1 MKLIPPELRELSG
14 QAVLT
19 GLVEQLLWQQLFHL
33 GTNETRGKTCQGMP
47 STCLLVEPIQP
58 WPNWTAMQKCPSFF
72 LFNFAT
78 LSYISKRG
86 VLKLYLLQTTPPFYK
101 DSGKDGHFTM
111 LGAPGVTCQ
120 DPQLTHLPSSP
131 DPSLLSY
138 WLLL

>member
-1 MKLIPPELRELSG
+1 MCSQGWWSNCFGSSCSI
-14 QAVLT
+14 
-19 GLVEQLLWQQLFHL
+19 W

-47 STCLLVEPIQP
+47 STCLLAQPIQP

-120 DPQLTHLPSSP
+120 DPQLTHSPSSP
-131 DPSLLSY
+131 DPSLLFY
-138 WLLL
+138 QHQHQLILYQ